1 MYVHHWCIV
10 WLMVFI
16 EISTFTA
23 NLKRLLSDDEY
34 RAFQQHLADNPAA
47 GDVIQGTG
55 GLRKIRW
62 SQGGRGKSGGVR
74 VIYHWVPARQH
85 IRLLMIYPKSM
96 KADLSKAEKVSLRQI
111 VEKWNG

>member
-1 MYVHHWCIV
+1 VYYSPV
-10 WLMVFI
+10 LFI
-16 EISTFTA
+16 EIASFTA
-23 NLKRLLSDDEY
+23 DLKKLLSDDEY
-34 RAFQQHLADNPAA
+34 RAFQQHLADNPVA

-62 SQGGRGKSGGVR
+62 AQSGRGKSGGVR
-74 VIYHWVPARQH
+74 VIYHWVPSSQH

-96 KADLSKAEKVSLRQI
+96 KADLSKTDKAVLKKI